1 MSLISCQNLCV
12 SFAQRDIIINATF
25 DVAKGDKIGLIGS
38 NGCGKTTLLRALSGE
53 LEPTDGRVIKAFAT
67 EVGFVEQHACA
78 DSTLNVYDELL
89 TVFSRLFEIEKE
101 LEEVNR
107 KIELTDGKVTQ
118 YIEMQ
123 AALTE
128 EYQNKGGLTYKNRA
142 HSCLMGLG
150 FSAEEERLPVS
161 ALSGGQ
167 RTKLSLGKLLL
178 SEPDIMLLDEPT
190 NHLDI
195 KSVEWLEDFIGK
207 ACSTVIIVSHDRY
220 FLDKTTTRTLEI
232 ANRRLY
238 QGKGSYSAYIKTKEL
253 RLESDRREYEKAQL
267 EIKRI
272 EKMIEQQKQFNQ
284 ERNYITIASK
294 EKQIE
299 RIKAGMP
306 DIPPKEKTV
315 KLRFDECVRTGDE
328 VLIADNLKKE
338 YDGKVLFSGVKMDIR
353 RGEKVFVL
361 GPNGCGKTTLLGL
374 IMNKIPK
381 DDGFSRFGH
390 NVSVGYFEQTQ
401 KTLMSSKTVLGELYD
416 RFPTKTISELR
427 GYLGAF
433 NFRNDDIEKLMCDLS
448 GGERA
453 RVALLILILRK
464 PNFLILDEPTN
475 HLDFNSREVLE
486 EALREYDGTIL
497 CVSHD
502 RYFVNRVASKILY
515 FSGESIN
522 SYEGNYD
529 DYLKFMADETVAVQE
544 KAPKKVN
551 DYKLRKELESLL
563 RKKKTRFSR
572 LEAELEDAQKKRD
585 ELNEALSSPDTASD
599 FEMVMEL
606 TKQLED
612 INSAI
617 DEMEMEWLELSEY
630 LSEN

>member
-1 MSLISCQNLCV
+1 MSLLSCQNLCI
-12 SFAQRDIIINATF
+12 SFGQRDILINATF

-38 NGCGKTTLLRALSGE
+38 NGCGKTTLLKAISGV
-53 LEPTDGRVIKAFAT
+53 LEPADGKVIKAQTT
-67 EVGFVEQHACA
+67 EIGFVEQHACA
-78 DSTLNVYDELL
+78 GSTLTVYEELL
-89 TVFSRLFEIEKE
+89 TVFSGLFEIEAE
-101 LEEVNR
+101 LEAIHR
-107 KIELTDGKVTQ
+107 KIELTDGNVPQ

-123 AALTE
+123 ASLTE

-142 HSCLMGLG
+142 HSCLRGLG
-150 FSAEEERLPVS
+150 FTPEEENLPVS

-178 SEPDIMLLDEPT
+178 SEPDLMLLDEPT

-195 KSVEWLEDFIGK
+195 KSVEWLEEFIAKFGGT
-207 ACSTVIIVSHDRY
+207 AIIVSHDRY
-220 FLDKTTTRTLEI
+220 FLDKTTSRTIEI
-232 ANRRLY
+232 ANKRLY
-238 QGKGSYSAYIKTKEL
+238 QGKGGYSAYMKTKEL
-253 RLESDRREYEKAQL
+253 RLESDRREYEKAQI

-299 RIKAGMP
+299 RIKATMP

-315 KLRFDECVRTGDE
+315 KLRFSECVRAGDE
-328 VLIADNLKKE
+328 VLIAENLSKS
-338 YDGKVLFSGVKMDIR
+338 YDGKALFKGVGMKIY
-353 RGEKVFVL
+353 RGDKIFIL
-361 GPNGCGKTTLLGL
+361 GPNGCGKTTLLSL
-374 IMNKIPK
+374 LMNKIPK
-381 DDGFSRFGH
+381 DDGIARFGY

-401 KTLMSSKTVLGELYD
+401 KSLMSEKTVIEELYD
-416 RFPTKTISELR
+416 IFPTKTISELR

-433 NFRNDDIEKLMCDLS
+433 NFKNDDIDKRMCDIS

-486 EALREYDGTIL
+486 EALKEYDGTIL
-497 CVSHD
+497 SVSHD
-502 RYFVNRVASKILY
+502 RYFVNRIATGIMY
-515 FSGESIN
+515 FDGEKVS

-529 DYLKFMADETVAVQE
+529 DYVNFIAQRAVETAE

-551 DYKLRKELESLL
+551 DYKLRKELESQE
-563 RKKKTRFSR
+563 RKKKTRISK
-572 LEAELEDAQKKRD
+572 LETAISEAQIKRD
-585 ELNEALSSPDTASD
+585 ELNALLSSPEVSSD
-599 FEMVMEL
+599 FQRIMEL
-606 TKQLED
+606 TDELNK
-612 INSAI
+612 INESI
-617 DEMEMEWLELSEY
+617 DEMEMEWLQLSE
-630 LSEN
+630 

>member
-1 MSLISCQNLCV
+1 MSLLSCQNLCL
-12 SFAQRDIIINATF
+12 SFAQRDILINATF

-38 NGCGKTTLLRALSGE
+38 NGCGKTTLLKAISGV
-53 LEPTDGRVIKAFAT
+53 LEPADGKVIKAQAT
-67 EVGFVEQHACA
+67 EIGFVEQHACA
-78 DSTLNVYDELL
+78 GSTLTVYDELL
-89 TVFSRLFEIEKE
+89 TVFSRLFEIEAE
-101 LEEVNR
+101 LENIHR
-107 KIELTDGKVTQ
+107 KIELTDGKVPQ
-118 YIEMQ
+118 YIELQ
-123 AALTE
+123 ASLTE

-142 HSCLMGLG
+142 HSCLKGLG
-150 FSAEEERLPVS
+150 FSPEEENLPVS

-195 KSVEWLEDFIGK
+195 NSVEWLEEFVSKFNG
-207 ACSTVIIVSHDRY
+207 TVIIVSHDRY
-220 FLDKTTTRTLEI
+220 FLDKTTSRTIEI
-232 ANRRLY
+232 ANKRLY
-238 QGKGSYSAYIKTKEL
+238 QGKGGYSTYMKTKEL
-253 RLESDRREYEKAQL
+253 RLESDRREYEKAQI

-299 RIKAGMP
+299 RIKATMP

-315 KLRFDECVRTGDE
+315 KLRFSECVRAGDE
-328 VLIADNLKKE
+328 VLIAENLSKSF
-338 YDGKVLFSGVKMDIR
+338 DGKKLFSGVGMKIY
-353 RGEKVFVL
+353 RGDKIFIL
-361 GPNGCGKTTLLGL
+361 GPNGCGKTTLLSL
-374 IMNKIPK
+374 LMNKIPK
-381 DDGFSRFGH
+381 DDGIARFGY

-401 KTLMSSKTVLGELYD
+401 RTLMSEKTVIEELYD

-433 NFRNDDIEKLMCDLS
+433 NFKNDDIDKRMCDIS

-486 EALREYDGTIL
+486 EALKEYDGTIL
-497 CVSHD
+497 SVSHD
-502 RYFVNRVASKILY
+502 RYFVNRIATGIMY
-515 FSGESIN
+515 FDGEKVS

-529 DYLKFMADETVAVQE
+529 DYINFISQRTVETAE

-551 DYKLRKELESLL
+551 DYKLRKELESQE
-563 RKKKTRFSR
+563 RKKKTRINK
-572 LEAELEDAQKKRD
+572 LETAISEAQIKRD
-585 ELNEALSSPDTASD
+585 ELNALLSSPEVSSD
-599 FEMVMEL
+599 FQRIMEL
-606 TKQLED
+606 TDELNKVNE
-612 INSAI
+612 SI
-617 DEMEMEWLELSEY
+617 DEMEMEWLELSE
-630 LSEN
+630 

>member
-12 SFAQRDIIINATF
+12 SFAQRDIIINAAF
-25 DVAKGDKIGLIGS
+25 DIAKGDKIGLIGS
-38 NGCGKTTLLRALSGE
+38 NGCGKTTLLKALCGQ
-53 LEPTDGRVIKAFAT
+53 LEPSSGKVVKAYAT
-67 EVGFVEQHACA
+67 SVGFVEQHACA
-78 DSTLNVYDELL
+78 GSTLTVYDELL

-101 LEEVNR
+101 LEEINR
-107 KIELTDGKVTQ
+107 KIELTDGKVSQ
-118 YIEMQ
+118 YIEIQ

-150 FSAEEERLPVS
+150 FTSEEEKLPVTS
-161 ALSGGQ
+161 LSGGQ

-178 SEPDIMLLDEPT
+178 SEPDVMLLDEPT

-195 KSVEWLEDFIGK
+195 KSVEWLEDFIAKFQG
-207 ACSTVIIVSHDRY
+207 TVIIVSHDRY
-220 FLDKTTTRTLEI
+220 FLDKTTDRTLEI
-232 ANRRLY
+232 ANKKLY
-238 QGKGSYSAYIKTKEL
+238 QGKGSYSAYMKTKEL
-253 RLESDRREYEKAQL
+253 RLETERREYEKAQI

-299 RIKAGMP
+299 RIKAEMP
-306 DIPPKEKTV
+306 ELPPKEKTV
-315 KLRFDECVRTGDE
+315 KLRFGECIRAGDE
-328 VLIADNLKKE
+328 VLIAENLKKE
-338 YDGKVLFSGVKMDIR
+338 YDGKTLFSGVNIKIF
-353 RGEKVFVL
+353 RGEKVFIL
-361 GPNGCGKTTLLGL
+361 GPNGCGKTTLLSL

-381 DDGFSRFGH
+381 DDGLSRFGY
-390 NVSVGYFEQTQ
+390 NVTVGYFEQTQ
-401 KTLMSSKTVLGELYD
+401 KTLMSQKTVLAELYD
-416 RFPTKTISELR
+416 RFPTKTVPELR

-453 RVALLILILRK
+453 RVALLILILKK

-486 EALREYDGTIL
+486 EALNEYDGTIL

-515 FSGESIN
+515 FSGEEVKA
-522 SYEGNYD
+522 YEGNYD
-529 DYLKFMADETVAVQE
+529 DYLNFMAEASAVQSE

-551 DYKLRKELESLL
+551 DYKLRKELESQE
-563 RKKKTRFSR
+563 RKRKTKLSK
-572 LEAELEDAQKKRD
+572 LEASLEEAQVKRD
-585 ELNEALSSPDTASD
+585 ELNAELSSPENAAD
-599 FEMVMEL
+599 FEKVMTL
-606 TKQLED
+606 TKQLEE
-612 INSAI
+612 INSSI
-617 DEMEMEWLELSEY
+617 EEMEMEWLELSE
-630 LSEN
+630 

>member
-1 MSLISCQNLCV
+1 MSLLSCQNLCL
-12 SFAQRDIIINATF
+12 SFAQRDILINATF

-38 NGCGKTTLLRALSGE
+38 NGCGKTTLLKAISGV
-53 LEPTDGRVIKAFAT
+53 LEPADGKVIKAQTT
-67 EVGFVEQHACA
+67 EIGFVEQHACA
-78 DSTLNVYDELL
+78 GSELTVYDELL
-89 TVFSRLFEIEKE
+89 TVFSRLFEIEAE
-101 LEEVNR
+101 LEALHR
-107 KIELTDGKVTQ
+107 KIELTDGKVSQ

-123 AALTE
+123 ASLTE

-142 HSCLMGLG
+142 HSCLRGLG
-150 FSAEEERLPVS
+150 FTPEEENLSVA

-178 SEPDIMLLDEPT
+178 SEPDLMLLDEPT

-195 KSVEWLEDFIGK
+195 KSVEWLEEFISKFGG
-207 ACSTVIIVSHDRY
+207 TVIIVSHDRY
-220 FLDKTTTRTLEI
+220 FLDKTTSRTIEI
-232 ANRRLY
+232 ANKRLY
-238 QGKGSYSAYIKTKEL
+238 QGKGGYSAYMKTKEL
-253 RLESDRREYEKAQL
+253 RLESDRREYEKAQI

-299 RIKAGMP
+299 RIRATMP

-315 KLRFDECVRTGDE
+315 KLRFSECVRAGDE
-328 VLIADNLKKE
+328 VLMAENLSKS
-338 YDGKVLFSGVKMDIR
+338 YDGKTLFKGVGMKIY
-353 RGEKVFVL
+353 RGDKIFIL
-361 GPNGCGKTTLLGL
+361 GPNGCGKTTLLSL
-374 IMNKIPK
+374 LMNKIPK
-381 DDGFSRFGH
+381 DDGIARFGY

-401 KTLMSSKTVLGELYD
+401 KSLMSEKTVIEELYD

-433 NFRNDDIEKLMCDLS
+433 NFKNDDIDKRMCDIS

-453 RVALLILILRK
+453 RVALLVLILRK

-486 EALREYDGTIL
+486 EALKEYDGTIL
-497 CVSHD
+497 SVSHD
-502 RYFVNRVASKILY
+502 RYFVNRIATGIMY
-515 FSGESIN
+515 FDGEKVS

-529 DYLKFMADETVAVQE
+529 DYVNFIAQKTVETAE

-551 DYKLRKELESLL
+551 DYKLRKELESQE
-563 RKKKTRFSR
+563 RKKKTRISK
-572 LEAELEDAQKKRD
+572 LETAIGEAQIKRD
-585 ELNEALSSPDTASD
+585 ELNALLSSPEVSSD
-599 FEMVMEL
+599 FQKIMEL
-606 TKQLED
+606 TDELNK
-612 INSAI
+612 INESI
-617 DEMEMEWLELSEY
+617 DEMEMEWLELSE
-630 LSEN
+630 